1 MAVGAGTPL
10 EAAVGVAMS
19 LGVAVDVAATL
30 GVAVGVPMTPGVAV
44 GTELGVD
51 EQATDTAT
59 NTRKSACMS
68 FMASPRDMRFL
79 ILL

>member
-1 MAVGAGTPL
+1 MGVGTTLGVA
-10 EAAVGVAMS
+10 VAMS
-19 LGVAVDVAATL
+19 LGVAVGVPTMP
-30 GVAVGVPMTPGVAV
+30 GVAVGVVATPGVAV

-68 FMASPRDMRFL
+68 FMASPRGMRFL